1 MLNNLTLTNFR
12 KHQNLSVDFT
22 PGMNVIRAANEIGKS
37 SLIESVAYVLF
48 GSRSLRTPIEQTV
61 TWGEPVNTLKV
72 ELAITVGDKVYN
84 FKRSKSGAEVTVN
97 GTVFCTGQNEVSA
110 LAASLL
116 GADATTASKLLLA
129 SQNGIRGALEE
140 GPKALSLLIEDLA
153 DMAVFDTILEAAQ
166 TKLALGSP
174 LLLEERLKGAESTL
188 EAATQSLPAKPN
200 EDEFRGN
207 VAALNLHITTVE
219 RTIADLSERVFRTN
233 KAWQDNS
240 ALYLKKTELSAAVDR
255 ALVTLK
261 EAEKLAEEL
270 SMKAA
275 RFVEPDVVM
284 DTLKQQLSEAQNH
297 ASRMEAYNVFKS
309 LPEVPRYW
317 NGSAENFI
325 AAANS
330 FADTEKSIRRD
341 IAAIESAI
349 RELNRQR
356 LDGGPCSKC
365 GQPTAHLTHI
375 TETNAQI
382 DANLAE
388 IEPALQPLKDNLELA
403 EARAAYIAPIPS
415 VAARMQPLLNKLNG
429 YVELDED
436 FYPPKVSWIGSVPT
450 GEYALD
456 VVGLRKRIAAIE
468 ADRKAKEADEARAK
482 LAQEQWGKALR
493 VYEKVAE
500 ERDVFMA
507 PDADM
512 IIALTEAKDQATLN
526 LNAATGEI
534 ELARKEIVEITKAH
548 EQAKQMWAICQ
559 SRVDDAQ
566 RVIAEC
572 KADLDSL
579 SFNNGLV
586 KKLRAI
592 RPVIANKLWNTVLA
606 SVSVMFSQMRKE
618 ESWVT
623 KEKDGF
629 KVNGQSVESLSGS
642 TLDLLGMSLRCALLR
657 TFLPQCGLLVLDEPM
672 HGCDEERS
680 ESMLGFLKSVDFRQT
695 LLVSHEEISTSV
707 ADNLIVL

>member
-1 MLNNLTLTNFR
+1 MLNSLKLTNFR
-12 KHQNLSVDFT
+12 KVTSDEMIFT
-22 PGMNVIRAANEIGKS
+22 PGINVIRGLNESSKS
-37 SLIESVAYVLF
+37 TRLESIAYALF

-140 GPKALSLLIEDLA
+140 GPKALSMLIEDLA

-200 EDEFRGN
+200 EDECRGH
-207 VAALNLHITTVE
+207 VAALNLHISTVE
-219 RTIADLSERVFRTN
+219 RTIADLSERVFRAN

-240 ALYLKKTELSAAVDR
+240 AIYLKKTELNAAVDR
-255 ALVTLK
+255 ALATLK
-261 EAEKLAEEL
+261 ESEKLAEEL

-317 NGSAENFI
+317 NGYAESFVSASK
-325 AAANS
+325 S
-330 FADTEKSIRRD
+330 FDDTEKSIRRD

-375 TETNAQI
+375 AETNAQI
-382 DANLAE
+382 DAKLAE
-388 IEPALQPLKDNLELA
+388 IEPALQPLKDALEVA

-415 VAARMQPLLNKLNG
+415 VAARMQPMLNKLNG
-429 YVELDED
+429 YVELDEN

-450 GEYALD
+450 DEAVD
-456 VVGLRKRIAAIE
+456 VAGLRKRIAAID
-468 ADRKAKEADEARAK
+468 ADWKAKEADEARAK
-482 LAQEQWGKALR
+482 LAKEQWEKALR

-507 PDADM
+507 PDADQ
-512 IIALTEAKDQATLN
+512 IIALTEAKDQAILN

-548 EQAKQMWAICQ
+548 EQAKQMWAVCQ

-606 SVSVMFSQMRKE
+606 SVSVMFSQMRRE

-642 TLDLLGMSLRCALLR
+642 TLDLLGLAIRTSLLR

-672 HGCDEERS
+672 HGCDADRS

-695 LLVSHEEISTSV
+695 LLVSHEEVSESV

>member
-1 MLNNLTLTNFR
+1 MLNSLKLTNFR
-12 KHQNLSVDFT
+12 KVTSDEMIFT
-22 PGMNVIRAANEIGKS
+22 PGINVIRGLNESSKS
-37 SLIESVAYVLF
+37 TRLESIAYALF

-140 GPKALSLLIEDLA
+140 GPKALSMLIEDLA

-200 EDEFRGN
+200 EDEFRGH
-207 VAALNLHITTVE
+207 VAALNLHISTVE

-240 ALYLKKTELSAAVDR
+240 AIYLKKTELNAAVDR
-255 ALVTLK
+255 ALATLK
-261 EAEKLAEEL
+261 ESEKLAEEL

-317 NGSAENFI
+317 NGYAESFVSASK
-325 AAANS
+325 S
-330 FADTEKSIRRD
+330 FDDTEKSIRRD

-375 TETNAQI
+375 AETNAQI
-382 DANLAE
+382 DAKLAE
-388 IEPALQPLKDNLELA
+388 IEPALQPLKDALEVA

-415 VAARMQPLLNKLNG
+415 VAARMQPMLNKLNG
-429 YVELDED
+429 YVELDEN

-450 GEYALD
+450 DEAVD
-456 VVGLRKRIAAIE
+456 VAGLRKRIAAID
-468 ADRKAKEADEARAK
+468 ADWKAKEADEARAK
-482 LAQEQWGKALR
+482 LAKEQWEKALR

-507 PDADM
+507 PDADQ
-512 IIALTEAKDQATLN
+512 IIALTEAKDQAILN

-548 EQAKQMWAICQ
+548 EQAKQMWAVCQ

-586 KKLRAI
+586 KKLRTI

-642 TLDLLGMSLRCALLR
+642 TLDLLGMSLRCSLLR

-695 LLVSHEEISTSV
+695 LLVSHESVSESV

>member
-1 MLNNLTLTNFR
+1 VLNNLKLTNFR
-12 KHQNLSVDFT
+12 KVTSDEMIFT
-22 PGMNVIRAANEIGKS
+22 PGINVIRGLNESSKS
-37 SLIESVAYVLF
+37 TRLESIAYALF

-140 GPKALSLLIEDLA
+140 GPKALSMLIEDLA

-200 EDEFRGN
+200 EDEFRGH
-207 VAALNLHITTVE
+207 VAALNLHISTVE

-240 ALYLKKTELSAAVDR
+240 AIYLKKTELSAAVDR
-255 ALVTLK
+255 ALATLK
-261 EAEKLAEEL
+261 ESEKLAEEL

-317 NGSAENFI
+317 NGYAESFVSASK
-325 AAANS
+325 S
-330 FADTEKSIRRD
+330 FDDTEKSIRRD

-375 TETNAQI
+375 AETNAQI
-382 DANLAE
+382 DAKLAE
-388 IEPALQPLKDNLELA
+388 IEPALQPLKDALEVA

-415 VAARMQPLLNKLNG
+415 VAARMQPLHNKLNG
-429 YVELDED
+429 YVELDEN

-450 GEYALD
+450 DEAVD
-456 VVGLRKRIAAIE
+456 VAGLRKRIAAID
-468 ADRKAKEADEARAK
+468 ADWKAKEADEARAK
-482 LAQEQWGKALR
+482 LAKEQWEKALR

-507 PDADM
+507 PDADQ
-512 IIALTEAKDQATLN
+512 IIALTEAKDQAILN

-548 EQAKQMWAICQ
+548 EQAKQMWAVCQ
-559 SRVDDAQ
+559 SRVNDAQ

-642 TLDLLGMSLRCALLR
+642 TLDLLGLALRASCLR

>member
-37 SLIESVAYVLF
+37 SLIESVAYALF

-61 TWGEPVNTLKV
+61 TWGEPVNTMKV
-72 ELAITVGDKVYN
+72 ELALTVDGKVYN

-166 TKLALGSP
+166 TKLVLGSP

-188 EAATQSLPAKPN
+188 EAATQSLPTKPN

-255 ALVTLK
+255 AVTTLK
-261 EAEKLAEEL
+261 EAEKQAQEL

-284 DTLKQQLSEAQNH
+284 DTLKQQLSDAQNH
-297 ASRMEAYNVFKS
+297 AKRSEAYKVFKS
-309 LPEVPRYW
+309 LPEVPRHW
-317 NGSAENFI
+317 NGSAENFV
-325 AAANS
+325 AASKS
-330 FADTEKSIRRD
+330 FDDTEKSIRRD
-341 IAAIESAI
+341 IASIESAI

-382 DANLAE
+382 DAKLAE
-388 IEPALQPLKDNLELA
+388 IEPALQPLKDNLEVA
-403 EARAAYIAPIPS
+403 EARREYIAPIPKS
-415 VAARMQPLLNKLNG
+415 SAQVQPLLHKLAG
-429 YVELDED
+429 YVELNEE
-436 FYPPKVSWIGSVPT
+436 FYPPKVSWIGSVPA
-450 GEYALD
+450 EEAVD
-456 VVGLRKRIAAIE
+456 VADLRKRIAVIE

-482 LAQEQWGKALR
+482 LAQEQWEKALR
-493 VYEKVAE
+493 AYEKVAE
-500 ERDVFMA
+500 ERDALMA

-512 IIALTEAKDQATLN
+512 IIALTEVKDQAVVN
-526 LNAATGEI
+526 LNVATGEI
-534 ELARKEIVEITKAH
+534 ELARKEIAEITKAH
-548 EQAKQMWAICQ
+548 EQAKQMWAVCQ
-559 SRVDDAQ
+559 SRVEDAQ

-606 SVSVMFSQMRKE
+606 SVSVMFSQMRRE

-642 TLDLLGMSLRCALLR
+642 TLDLLGLSIRTSLLR

-672 HGCDEERS
+672 HGCDADRS
-680 ESMLGFLKSVDFRQT
+680 ESMLGFLKSVDFLQT
-695 LLVSHEEISTSV
+695 LLVSHESVSESV

>member
-382 DANLAE
+382 DAKLAE
-388 IEPALQPLKDNLELA
+388 IEPALQPLKDNLEVA
-403 EARAAYIAPIPS
+403 EARREYIAPIPKS
-415 VAARMQPLLNKLNG
+415 SAQVQPLLHKLAG
-429 YVELDED
+429 YVELDEE
-436 FYPPKVSWIGSVPT
+436 FYPPKASWIGSVPA
-450 GEYALD
+450 EEAVD
-456 VVGLRKRIAAIE
+456 VADLRKRIAVIE
-468 ADRKAKEADEARAK
+468 ADRKAKDADEARAK
-482 LAQEQWGKALR
+482 LAQEQWEKALR
-493 VYEKVAE
+493 AYEKVAE
-500 ERDVFMA
+500 ERDVLMA

-512 IIALTEAKDQATLN
+512 IIALTEAKDQAIVN
-526 LNAATGEI
+526 LNVATGEI
-534 ELARKEIVEITKAH
+534 ELARKEITEITKAH
-548 EQAKQMWAICQ
+548 EQAKQMWAVCQ

-586 KKLRAI
+586 KKLRTI

-642 TLDLLGMSLRCALLR
+642 TLDLLGLSIRTSLLR

-672 HGCDEERS
+672 HGCDADRS

-695 LLVSHEEISTSV
+695 LLVSHESVSESV

>member
-1 MLNNLTLTNFR
+1 MLNSLKLTNFR
-12 KHQNLSVDFT
+12 KVTSDEMIFT
-22 PGMNVIRAANEIGKS
+22 PGINVIRGLNESSKS
-37 SLIESVAYVLF
+37 TRLESIAYALF

-140 GPKALSLLIEDLA
+140 GPKALSMLIEDLA

-200 EDEFRGN
+200 EDEFRGH
-207 VAALNLHITTVE
+207 VAALNLHISTVE
-219 RTIADLSERVFRTN
+219 RTIADLSERVFRAN

-240 ALYLKKTELSAAVDR
+240 AIYLKKTELNAAVDR
-255 ALVTLK
+255 ALATLK
-261 EAEKLAEEL
+261 ESEKLAEEL

-317 NGSAENFI
+317 NGYAESFVSASK
-325 AAANS
+325 S
-330 FADTEKSIRRD
+330 FDDTEKSIRRD

-375 TETNAQI
+375 AETNAQI
-382 DANLAE
+382 DAKLAE
-388 IEPALQPLKDNLELA
+388 IEPALQPLKDALEVA

-415 VAARMQPLLNKLNG
+415 VAARMQPMLNKLNG
-429 YVELDED
+429 YVELDEN

-450 GEYALD
+450 DEAVD
-456 VVGLRKRIAAIE
+456 VAGLRKRIAAID
-468 ADRKAKEADEARAK
+468 ADWKAKEADEARAK
-482 LAQEQWGKALR
+482 LAKEQWEKALR

-507 PDADM
+507 PDADQ
-512 IIALTEAKDQATLN
+512 IIALTEAKDQAVVNLN
-526 LNAATGEI
+526 LATGEI

-548 EQAKQMWAICQ
+548 EQAKQMWAVCQ

-606 SVSVMFSQMRKE
+606 SVSVMFSQMRRE

-642 TLDLLGMSLRCALLR
+642 TLDLLGLSIRTSLLR

-672 HGCDEERS
+672 HGCDADRS

-695 LLVSHEEISTSV
+695 LLVSHEEVSESV

>member
-1 MLNNLTLTNFR
+1 MLNSLKLTNFR
-12 KHQNLSVDFT
+12 KVTSDEMIFT
-22 PGMNVIRAANEIGKS
+22 PGINVIRGLNESSKS
-37 SLIESVAYVLF
+37 TRLESIAYALF

-72 ELAITVGDKVYN
+72 ELALTVGDKVYN

-140 GPKALSLLIEDLA
+140 GPKALSMLIEDLA

-200 EDEFRGN
+200 EDEFRGH
-207 VAALNLHITTVE
+207 VAALNLHISTVE
-219 RTIADLSERVFRTN
+219 RTIADLSERVFRAN

-240 ALYLKKTELSAAVDR
+240 AIYLKKTELNAAVDR
-255 ALVTLK
+255 ALATLK
-261 EAEKLAEEL
+261 ESEKLAEEL

-317 NGSAENFI
+317 NGYAESFVSASK
-325 AAANS
+325 S
-330 FADTEKSIRRD
+330 FDDTEKSIRRD

-375 TETNAQI
+375 AETNAQI
-382 DANLAE
+382 DAKLAE
-388 IEPALQPLKDNLELA
+388 IEPALQPLKDALEVA

-415 VAARMQPLLNKLNG
+415 VAARMQPMLNKLNG
-429 YVELDED
+429 YVELDEN

-450 GEYALD
+450 DEAVD
-456 VVGLRKRIAAIE
+456 VAGLRKRIAAID
-468 ADRKAKEADEARAK
+468 ADWKAKEADEARAK
-482 LAQEQWGKALR
+482 LAKEQWEKALR

-507 PDADM
+507 PDADQ
-512 IIALTEAKDQATLN
+512 IIALTEAKDQAVVNLN
-526 LNAATGEI
+526 LATGEI
-534 ELARKEIVEITKAH
+534 ELARKEIAEITKAH
-548 EQAKQMWAICQ
+548 EQAKQMWAVCQ
-559 SRVDDAQ
+559 SRVEDAQ

-606 SVSVMFSQMRKE
+606 SVSVMFSQMRRE

-642 TLDLLGMSLRCALLR
+642 TLDLLGLAIRTSLLR

-672 HGCDEERS
+672 HGCDADRS

-695 LLVSHEEISTSV
+695 LLVSHEEVSESV

>member
-1 MLNNLTLTNFR
+1 MLNSLKLTNFR
-12 KHQNLSVDFT
+12 KVTSDEMIFT
-22 PGMNVIRAANEIGKS
+22 PGINVIRGLNESSKS
-37 SLIESVAYVLF
+37 TRLESIAYALF

-140 GPKALSLLIEDLA
+140 GPKALSMLIEDLA

-200 EDEFRGN
+200 EDEFRGH

-219 RTIADLSERVFRTN
+219 RTIADLSERVFRAN

-240 ALYLKKTELSAAVDR
+240 AIYLKKTELNAAVDR
-255 ALVTLK
+255 ALATLK
-261 EAEKLAEEL
+261 ESEKLAEEL

-317 NGSAENFI
+317 NGYAESFVSASK
-325 AAANS
+325 S
-330 FADTEKSIRRD
+330 FDDTEKSIRRD

-375 TETNAQI
+375 AETNAQI
-382 DANLAE
+382 DAKLAE
-388 IEPALQPLKDNLELA
+388 IEPALQPLKDALEVA

-415 VAARMQPLLNKLNG
+415 VAARMQPMLNKLNG
-429 YVELDED
+429 YVELDEN

-450 GEYALD
+450 DEAVD
-456 VVGLRKRIAAIE
+456 VAGLRKRIAAID
-468 ADRKAKEADEARAK
+468 ADWKAKEADEARAK
-482 LAQEQWGKALR
+482 LAKEQWEKALR

-507 PDADM
+507 PDADQ
-512 IIALTEAKDQATLN
+512 IIALTEAKDQAVVNLN
-526 LNAATGEI
+526 LATGEI
-534 ELARKEIVEITKAH
+534 ELARKEIAEITKAH
-548 EQAKQMWAICQ
+548 EQAKQMWAVCQ
-559 SRVDDAQ
+559 SRVEDAQ

-606 SVSVMFSQMRKE
+606 SVSVMFSQMRRE

-642 TLDLLGMSLRCALLR
+642 TLDLLGLAIRTSLLR

-672 HGCDEERS
+672 HGCDADRS

-695 LLVSHEEISTSV
+695 LLVSHESVSESV

>member
-1 MLNNLTLTNFR
+1 MLNSLKLTNFR
-12 KHQNLSVDFT
+12 KVTSDEMIFT
-22 PGMNVIRAANEIGKS
+22 PGINVIRGLNESSKS
-37 SLIESVAYVLF
+37 TRLESIAYALF

-72 ELAITVGDKVYN
+72 ELALTVGDKVYN

-140 GPKALSLLIEDLA
+140 GPKALSMLIEDLA

-188 EAATQSLPAKPN
+188 EAATQSLPTKPN
-200 EDEFRGN
+200 EDEFRGH

-255 ALVTLK
+255 AVTTLK
-261 EAEKLAEEL
+261 EAEKQAQEL

-284 DTLKQQLSEAQNH
+284 DTLKQQLSDAQNH
-297 ASRMEAYNVFKS
+297 AKRSEAYKVFKS

-317 NGSAENFI
+317 NGSAENFV
-325 AAANS
+325 AASKS
-330 FADTEKSIRRD
+330 FDDTEKSIRRD
-341 IAAIESAI
+341 IASIESAI

-375 TETNAQI
+375 PETNAQI
-382 DANLAE
+382 DAKLAE
-388 IEPALQPLKDNLELA
+388 IEPALQPLKDNLEVA
-403 EARAAYIAPIPS
+403 EARREYIAPIPKS
-415 VAARMQPLLNKLNG
+415 SAQVQPLLHKLAG
-429 YVELDED
+429 YVDLDEE
-436 FYPPKVSWIGSVPT
+436 FYPPKVSWMGSVPA
-450 GEYALD
+450 EEAVD

-468 ADRKAKEADEARAK
+468 ADWKAKEADEARAQLAKEQYHK
-482 LAQEQWGKALR
+482 LAD
-493 VYEKVAE
+493 VYAKVVAE
-500 ERDVFMA
+500 RDEFKA

-512 IIALTEAKDQATLN
+512 IIALTEAKDQAIVN
-526 LNAATGEI
+526 LNVATGEI
-534 ELARKEIVEITKAH
+534 ELARKEIAEITKAN
-548 EQAKQMWAICQ
+548 EQAKQMWAVCQ
-559 SRVDDAQ
+559 SRVEDAQ

-606 SVSVMFSQMRKE
+606 SVSVMFSQMRRE

-642 TLDLLGMSLRCALLR
+642 TLDLLGLALRTSMLH

-672 HGCDEERS
+672 HGCDADRS

-695 LLVSHEEISTSV
+695 LLVSHEEVSESV

>member
-1 MLNNLTLTNFR
+1 MLNSLKLTNFR
-12 KHQNLSVDFT
+12 KVTSDEMIFT
-22 PGMNVIRAANEIGKS
+22 PGINVIRGLNESSKS
-37 SLIESVAYVLF
+37 TRLESIAYALF

-72 ELAITVGDKVYN
+72 ELALTVGDKVYN

-200 EDEFRGN
+200 EDEFRGH
-207 VAALNLHITTVE
+207 VAALNLHISTVE
-219 RTIADLSERVFRTN
+219 RTIADLSERVFRAN

-240 ALYLKKTELSAAVDR
+240 AIYLKKTELNAAVDR
-255 ALVTLK
+255 ALATLK
-261 EAEKLAEEL
+261 ESEKLAEEL

-317 NGSAENFI
+317 NGYAESFVSASK
-325 AAANS
+325 S
-330 FADTEKSIRRD
+330 FDDTEKSIRRD

-375 TETNAQI
+375 AETNAQI
-382 DANLAE
+382 DAKLAE
-388 IEPALQPLKDNLELA
+388 IEPALQPLKDALEVA

-415 VAARMQPLLNKLNG
+415 VAARMQPMLNKLNG
-429 YVELDED
+429 YVELDEN

-450 GEYALD
+450 DEAVD
-456 VVGLRKRIAAIE
+456 VAGLRKRIAAID
-468 ADRKAKEADEARAK
+468 ADWKAKEADEARAK
-482 LAQEQWGKALR
+482 LAKEQWEKALR

-507 PDADM
+507 PDADQ
-512 IIALTEAKDQATLN
+512 IIALTEAKDQAILN

-548 EQAKQMWAICQ
+548 EQAKQMWAVCQ

-586 KKLRAI
+586 KKLRTI

-642 TLDLLGMSLRCALLR
+642 TLDLLGMSLRCSLLR

-672 HGCDEERS
+672 HGCDEDRS

-695 LLVSHEEISTSV
+695 LLVSHESVSESV

>member
-1 MLNNLTLTNFR
+1 MLNSLKLTNFR
-12 KHQNLSVDFT
+12 KVTSDEMIFT
-22 PGMNVIRAANEIGKS
+22 PGINVIRGLNESSKS
-37 SLIESVAYVLF
+37 TRLEGVAYALF

-72 ELAITVGDKVYN
+72 ELSVTVGDKVYN

-97 GTVFCTGQNEVSA
+97 GAVFCTGQNEVSA

-166 TKLALGSP
+166 TKLVLGSP

-188 EAATQSLPAKPN
+188 EAATQSLPTKPN
-200 EDEFRGN
+200 EDEFRGH

-255 ALVTLK
+255 AVTTLK
-261 EAEKLAEEL
+261 EAEKQAQEL

-275 RFVEPDVVM
+275 RFVEPDVVL
-284 DTLKQQLSEAQNH
+284 DTLKQQLSDAQNH
-297 ASRMEAYNVFKS
+297 AKRSEAYKVFKS

-317 NGSAENFI
+317 NGSAENFV
-325 AAANS
+325 AASKS
-330 FADTEKSIRRD
+330 FDDTEKSIRRD
-341 IAAIESAI
+341 IASIESAI

-365 GQPTAHLTHI
+365 GQPTSHLSHI

-382 DANLAE
+382 DAKLAE
-388 IEPALQPLKDNLELA
+388 IEPALQPLKDNLEVA
-403 EARAAYIAPIPS
+403 EARREYIAPIPKS
-415 VAARMQPLLNKLNG
+415 SAQIQPLLHKLAG
-429 YVELDED
+429 YVELDEE
-436 FYPPKVSWIGSVPT
+436 FYPPKVSWIGSVPA
-450 GEYALD
+450 EEAVD
-456 VVGLRKRIAAIE
+456 VADLRKRIAVIE

-482 LAQEQWGKALR
+482 LAQEQWEKA
-493 VYEKVAE
+493 EKLYLATE
-500 ERDVFMA
+500 AAWQDFEA
-507 PDADM
+507 PDADT
-512 IIALTEAKDQATLN
+512 IIALTEAKDQAIVN
-526 LNAATGEI
+526 LNVATGEI
-534 ELARKEIVEITKAH
+534 ELARKEIAEITKAN
-548 EQAKQMWAICQ
+548 EQAKQMWAVCQ
-559 SRVDDAQ
+559 SRVEDAQ

-606 SVSVMFSQMRKE
+606 SVSVMFSQMRRE

-642 TLDLLGMSLRCALLR
+642 TLDLLGLALRASCLR

-672 HGCDEERS
+672 HGCDADRS

-695 LLVSHEEISTSV
+695 LLVSHESVSESV

>member
-1 MLNNLTLTNFR
+1 MLNSLKLTNFR
-12 KHQNLSVDFT
+12 KVTSDEMIFT
-22 PGMNVIRAANEIGKS
+22 PGINVIRGLNESSKS
-37 SLIESVAYVLF
+37 TRLESIAYALF

-61 TWGEPVNTLKV
+61 TWGEPVNTMKV

-140 GPKALSLLIEDLA
+140 GPKALSMLIEDLA

-200 EDEFRGN
+200 EDEFRGH

-219 RTIADLSERVFRTN
+219 RTIADLSERVFRAN

-240 ALYLKKTELSAAVDR
+240 AIYLKKTELNAAVDR
-255 ALVTLK
+255 ALATLK
-261 EAEKLAEEL
+261 ESEKLAEEL

-317 NGSAENFI
+317 NGYAESFVSASK
-325 AAANS
+325 S
-330 FADTEKSIRRD
+330 FDDTEKSIRRD

-375 TETNAQI
+375 AETNAQI
-382 DANLAE
+382 DAKLAE
-388 IEPALQPLKDNLELA
+388 IEPALQPLKDALEVA

-415 VAARMQPLLNKLNG
+415 VAARMQPMLNKLNG
-429 YVELDED
+429 YVELDEN

-450 GEYALD
+450 DEAVD
-456 VVGLRKRIAAIE
+456 VAGLRKRIAAID
-468 ADRKAKEADEARAK
+468 ADWKAKEADEARAK
-482 LAQEQWGKALR
+482 LAKEQWEKALR

-507 PDADM
+507 PDADQ
-512 IIALTEAKDQATLN
+512 IIALTEAKDQAVVNLN
-526 LNAATGEI
+526 LATGEI
-534 ELARKEIVEITKAH
+534 ELARKEIAEITKAH
-548 EQAKQMWAICQ
+548 EQAKQMWAVCQ
-559 SRVDDAQ
+559 SRVEDAQ

-606 SVSVMFSQMRKE
+606 SVSVMFSQMRRE

-642 TLDLLGMSLRCALLR
+642 TLDLLGLALRASCLR

-672 HGCDEERS
+672 HGCDADRS

-695 LLVSHEEISTSV
+695 LLVSHEEVSESV

>member
-1 MLNNLTLTNFR
+1 MLNSLKLTNFR
-12 KHQNLSVDFT
+12 KVTSDEMIFT
-22 PGMNVIRAANEIGKS
+22 PGINVIRGLNESSKS
-37 SLIESVAYVLF
+37 TRLESIAYALF

-140 GPKALSLLIEDLA
+140 GPKALSMLIEDLA

-200 EDEFRGN
+200 EDEFRGH
-207 VAALNLHITTVE
+207 VAALNLHISTVE

-240 ALYLKKTELSAAVDR
+240 AIYLKKTELNAAVDR
-255 ALVTLK
+255 ALATLK
-261 EAEKLAEEL
+261 ESEKLAEEL

-317 NGSAENFI
+317 NGYAESFVSASK
-325 AAANS
+325 S
-330 FADTEKSIRRD
+330 FDDTEKSIRRD

-375 TETNAQI
+375 AETNAQI
-382 DANLAE
+382 DAKLAE
-388 IEPALQPLKDNLELA
+388 IEPALQPLKDALEVA

-415 VAARMQPLLNKLNG
+415 VAARMQPMLNKLNG
-429 YVELDED
+429 YVELDEN

-450 GEYALD
+450 DEAVD
-456 VVGLRKRIAAIE
+456 VAGLRKRIAAID
-468 ADRKAKEADEARAK
+468 ADWKAKEADEARAK
-482 LAQEQWGKALR
+482 LAKEQWEKALR

-507 PDADM
+507 PDADQ
-512 IIALTEAKDQATLN
+512 IIALTEAKDQAILN

-534 ELARKEIVEITKAH
+534 ELARKEIVGITKAH
-548 EQAKQMWAICQ
+548 EQAKQMWAVCQ

-642 TLDLLGMSLRCALLR
+642 TLDLLGMSLRCSLLR

-695 LLVSHEEISTSV
+695 LLVSHESVSESV

>member
-1 MLNNLTLTNFR
+1 MLNNLTLHNF
-12 KHQNLSVDFT
+12 KQHKDLSVEFAQ
-22 PGMNVIRAANEIGKS
+22 GINVLRGKNEIGKS
-37 SLIESVAYVLF
+37 GILHAIAYALF
-48 GSRSLRTPIEQTV
+48 GIKAVPYSLEDAV
-61 TWGEPVNTLKV
+61 TWGEPVNSLKV
-72 ELAITVGDKVYN
+72 ELSITVDGKVYHY
-84 FKRSKSGAEVTVN
+84 KRSKSGAEVVLN
-97 GTVFCTGQNEVSA
+97 GQVFCTGQNEVTGLSA
-110 LAASLL
+110 TLL
-116 GADATTASKLLLA
+116 GADAATASKLLLA

-140 GPKALSLLIEDLA
+140 GPKALSLLIEELS
-153 DMAVFDTILEAAQ
+153 DMAIFDSILEAAQ
-166 TKLALGSP
+166 AKLALGSP

-188 EAATQSLPAKPN
+188 EAATQSLPEKPN

-240 ALYLKKTELSAAVDR
+240 AIYLKKTELNAAVDR
-255 ALVTLK
+255 ALATLK
-261 EAEKLAEEL
+261 ESEKLAEEL

-317 NGSAENFI
+317 NGYAESFVSASK
-325 AAANS
+325 S
-330 FADTEKSIRRD
+330 FDDTEKSIRRD

-375 TETNAQI
+375 AETNAQI
-382 DANLAE
+382 DAKLAE
-388 IEPALQPLKDNLELA
+388 IEPALQPLKDALEVA

-415 VAARMQPLLNKLNG
+415 VAARMQPMLNKLNG
-429 YVELDED
+429 YVELDEN

-450 GEYALD
+450 DEAVD
-456 VVGLRKRIAAIE
+456 VAGLRKRIAAID
-468 ADRKAKEADEARAK
+468 ADWKAKEADEARAK
-482 LAQEQWGKALR
+482 LAKEQWEKALR

-507 PDADM
+507 PDADQ
-512 IIALTEAKDQATLN
+512 IIALTEAKDQAILN

-534 ELARKEIVEITKAH
+534 ELARKEIVGITKAH
-548 EQAKQMWAICQ
+548 EQAKQMWAVCQ

-642 TLDLLGMSLRCALLR
+642 TLDLLGLALRASCLR

-695 LLVSHEEISTSV
+695 LLVSHESVSESV

>member
-1 MLNNLTLTNFR
+1 MLNSLKLTNFR
-12 KHQNLSVDFT
+12 KVTSDEMIFT
-22 PGMNVIRAANEIGKS
+22 PGINVIRGLNESSKS
-37 SLIESVAYVLF
+37 TRLESIAYALF

-72 ELAITVGDKVYN
+72 ELAVTVGDKVYN

-166 TKLALGSP
+166 TKLVLGSP

-188 EAATQSLPAKPN
+188 EAATQSLPTKPN

-255 ALVTLK
+255 AVTTLK
-261 EAEKLAEEL
+261 EAEKQAQEL

-284 DTLKQQLSEAQNH
+284 DTLKQQLSDAQNH
-297 ASRMEAYNVFKS
+297 AKRSEAYKVFKS

-317 NGSAENFI
+317 NGYAENFV
-325 AAANS
+325 AASKS
-330 FADTEKSIRRD
+330 FDDTEKSIRRD
-341 IAAIESAI
+341 IASIEGAI

-365 GQPTAHLTHI
+365 GQPTAHLSHI

-382 DANLAE
+382 DAKLAE
-388 IEPALQPLKDNLELA
+388 IEPALQPLKDNLEVA
-403 EARAAYIAPIPS
+403 EARREYIAPIPT

-429 YVELDED
+429 YVELDEE
-436 FYPPKVSWIGSVPT
+436 FYPPKVSWIGSVPD
-450 GEYALD
+450 EEAVD
-456 VVGLRKRIAAIE
+456 VADLRKRIAVIE
-468 ADRKAKEADEARAK
+468 ANRKAKEADEARAK
-482 LAQEQWGKALR
+482 LAQEQWEKA
-493 VYEKVAE
+493 EKLYLTTEAAWQ
-500 ERDVFMA
+500 DFMA

-512 IIALTEAKDQATLN
+512 IIALTEAKDQAIVN
-526 LNAATGEI
+526 LNVATGEI
-534 ELARKEIVEITKAH
+534 ELARKEIAEITKAH
-548 EQAKQMWAICQ
+548 EQAKQMWAVCQ
-559 SRVDDAQ
+559 SRVEDAQ

-606 SVSVMFSQMRKE
+606 SVSVMFSQMRRE

-642 TLDLLGMSLRCALLR
+642 TLDLLGLSIRTSLLR

-672 HGCDEERS
+672 HGCDADRS

-695 LLVSHEEISTSV
+695 LLVSHESVSESV

>member
-1 MLNNLTLTNFR
+1 MLNNLKLTNFR
-12 KHQNLSVDFT
+12 KVTSDEMIFT
-22 PGMNVIRAANEIGKS
+22 PGINVIRGLNESSKS
-37 SLIESVAYVLF
+37 TRLESIAYALF

-72 ELAITVGDKVYN
+72 ELAITVGGKVYN

-97 GTVFCTGQNEVSA
+97 GTVYCTGQNEVSA

-200 EDEFRGN
+200 EDEFRGH

-240 ALYLKKTELSAAVDR
+240 ALYLKKTELGAAVDR

-261 EAEKLAEEL
+261 EAEKLSDEL
-270 SMKAA
+270 QHK
-275 RFVEPDVVM
+275 
-284 DTLKQQLSEAQNH
+284 
-297 ASRMEAYNVFKS
+297 ASREVECEEFVASLKRSLAEAENQKEREKAYNVFKS

-382 DANLAE
+382 DAKLAE

-429 YVELDED
+429 YVELDEE
-436 FYPPKVSWIGSVPT
+436 FYPPKVSWIGGAPLENTV
-450 GEYALD
+450 D
-456 VVGLRKRIAAIE
+456 VVGLRKKIAAIE
-468 ADRKAKEADEARAK
+468 ADWKAKEADEARAK
-482 LAQEQWGKALR
+482 LAWEQREKAWKEYSR
-493 VYEKVAE
+493 CVTEVTE
-500 ERDVFMA
+500 FEA

-512 IIALTEAKDQATLN
+512 IIALTEAKDQAILN

-579 SFNNGLV
+579 SFNNKLV

-642 TLDLLGMSLRCALLR
+642 TLDLLGMSLRCSLLR

-695 LLVSHEEISTSV
+695 LLVSHESVSESV

>member
-1 MLNNLTLTNFR
+1 MLRSLKLTNFKQHR
-12 KHQNLSVDFT
+12 DLSVEFT
-22 PGMNVIRAANEIGKS
+22 QGINVLRGKNEIGKS
-37 SLIESVAYVLF
+37 GILHAIAYALF
-48 GSRSLRTPIEQTV
+48 GIKAVPYSLEDAV
-61 TWGEPVNTLKV
+61 TWGEPVNSLKV
-72 ELAITVGDKVYN
+72 ELSITVDGKVYN

-166 TKLALGSP
+166 TKLVLGSP

-200 EDEFRGN
+200 EDEFRGH

-219 RTIADLSERVFRTN
+219 RTIADLSERAFRTN

-255 ALVTLK
+255 AVTTLK
-261 EAEKLAEEL
+261 EAEKQAQEL

-284 DTLKQQLSEAQNH
+284 DTLKQQLSDAQNH
-297 ASRMEAYNVFKS
+297 AKRSEAYKVFKS

-317 NGSAENFI
+317 NGSAENFV
-325 AAANS
+325 AASKS
-330 FADTEKSIRRD
+330 FDDTEKSIRRD
-341 IAAIESAI
+341 IASIESAI

-382 DANLAE
+382 DAKLAE
-388 IEPALQPLKDNLELA
+388 IEPALQPLKDNLEVA
-403 EARAAYIAPIPS
+403 EARREYIAPIPKS
-415 VAARMQPLLNKLNG
+415 SAQVQPLLHKLAG
-429 YVELDED
+429 YVELDEE
-436 FYPPKVSWIGSVPT
+436 FYPPKASWMGSVPA
-450 GEYALD
+450 EEAVD
-456 VVGLRKRIAAIE
+456 VVDLRKRIAVIE
-468 ADRKAKEADEARAK
+468 ADRKAKEADEARAQLAKEQYHK
-482 LAQEQWGKALR
+482 LAD
-493 VYEKVAE
+493 VYAKVVAE
-500 ERDVFMA
+500 RDEFKA

-512 IIALTEAKDQATLN
+512 IIALTEAKDQAVVN
-526 LNAATGEI
+526 LNVATGEI
-534 ELARKEIVEITKAH
+534 ELARKEIAEITKAH
-548 EQAKQMWAICQ
+548 EQAKQMWAVCQ
-559 SRVDDAQ
+559 SRVEDAQ

-606 SVSVMFSQMRKE
+606 SVSVMFSQMRRE

-642 TLDLLGMSLRCALLR
+642 TLDLLGLSIRTSLLR

-672 HGCDEERS
+672 HGCDADRS

-695 LLVSHEEISTSV
+695 LLVSHESVSESV

>member
-1 MLNNLTLTNFR
+1 MLNSLKLTNFR
-12 KHQNLSVDFT
+12 KVTSDEMIFT
-22 PGMNVIRAANEIGKS
+22 PGINVIRGLNESSKS
-37 SLIESVAYVLF
+37 TRLESIAYALF

-140 GPKALSLLIEDLA
+140 GPKALSMLIEDLA

-200 EDEFRGN
+200 EDEFRGH
-207 VAALNLHITTVE
+207 VAALNLHISTVE
-219 RTIADLSERVFRTN
+219 RTIADLSERVFRAN

-240 ALYLKKTELSAAVDR
+240 AIYLKKTELNAAVDR
-255 ALVTLK
+255 ALATLK
-261 EAEKLAEEL
+261 ESEKLAEEL

-317 NGSAENFI
+317 NGYAESFVSASK
-325 AAANS
+325 S
-330 FADTEKSIRRD
+330 FDDTEKSIRRD

-375 TETNAQI
+375 AETNAQI
-382 DANLAE
+382 DAKLAE
-388 IEPALQPLKDNLELA
+388 IEPALQPLKDALEVA

-415 VAARMQPLLNKLNG
+415 VAARMQPMLNKLNG
-429 YVELDED
+429 YVELDEN

-450 GEYALD
+450 DEAVD
-456 VVGLRKRIAAIE
+456 VAGLRKRIAAID
-468 ADRKAKEADEARAK
+468 ADWKAKEADEARAK
-482 LAQEQWGKALR
+482 LAKEQWEKALR

-507 PDADM
+507 PDADQ
-512 IIALTEAKDQATLN
+512 IIALTEAKDQAILN

-548 EQAKQMWAICQ
+548 EQAKQMWAVCQ

-606 SVSVMFSQMRKE
+606 SVSVMFSQMRRE

-642 TLDLLGMSLRCALLR
+642 TLDLLGLSIRTSLLR

-672 HGCDEERS
+672 HGCDADRS

-695 LLVSHEEISTSV
+695 LLVSHESVSESV

>member
-37 SLIESVAYVLF
+37 SLIESVAYALF

-72 ELAITVGDKVYN
+72 ELALTVDGKVYN

-166 TKLALGSP
+166 TKLVLGSP

-188 EAATQSLPAKPN
+188 EAATQSLPTKPN
-200 EDEFRGN
+200 EDEFRGH

-255 ALVTLK
+255 AVTTLK
-261 EAEKLAEEL
+261 EAEKQAQEL

-284 DTLKQQLSEAQNH
+284 DTLKQQLSDAQNH
-297 ASRMEAYNVFKS
+297 AKRSEAYKVFKS

-317 NGSAENFI
+317 NGSAENFV
-325 AAANS
+325 AASKS
-330 FADTEKSIRRD
+330 FDDTEKSIRRD
-341 IAAIESAI
+341 IASIESAI

-382 DANLAE
+382 DAKLAE
-388 IEPALQPLKDNLELA
+388 IEPALQPLKDNLEVA
-403 EARAAYIAPIPS
+403 EARREYIAPIPKS
-415 VAARMQPLLNKLNG
+415 SAQVQPLLHKLAG
-429 YVELDED
+429 YVDLDEE
-436 FYPPKVSWIGSVPT
+436 FYPPKVSWMGSVPA
-450 GEYALD
+450 EEAVD
-456 VVGLRKRIAAIE
+456 VVDLRKRIAVIE
-468 ADRKAKEADEARAK
+468 ADRKAKEADEARAQLAKEQYHK
-482 LAQEQWGKALR
+482 LAD
-493 VYEKVAE
+493 VYAKVVAE
-500 ERDVFMA
+500 RDEFKA

-512 IIALTEAKDQATLN
+512 IIALTEAKDQAIVN
-526 LNAATGEI
+526 LNVATGEI
-534 ELARKEIVEITKAH
+534 ELARKEIAEITKAH
-548 EQAKQMWAICQ
+548 EQAKQMWAVCQ
-559 SRVDDAQ
+559 SRVEDAQ

-606 SVSVMFSQMRKE
+606 SVSVMFSQMRRE

-642 TLDLLGMSLRCALLR
+642 TLDLLGLSIRTSLLR

-672 HGCDEERS
+672 HGCDADRS

-695 LLVSHEEISTSV
+695 LLVSHEEVSESV

>member
-1 MLNNLTLTNFR
+1 MLNNLALTNFR
-12 KHQNLSVDFT
+12 KHQSLSVDFT
-22 PGMNVIRAANEIGKS
+22 PGMNVIRAVNEGGKS
-37 SLIESVAYVLF
+37 TMLEGIAYALF

-72 ELAITVGDKVYN
+72 ELAVTVGDKVYN

-97 GTVFCTGQNEVSA
+97 GTVYCTGQNEVSA

-116 GADATTASKLLLA
+116 GADSTTASKLLLA

-174 LLLEERLKGAESTL
+174 LLIEERLKGAESTL

-240 ALYLKKTELSAAVDR
+240 ALYLKKTELSATVDR
-255 ALVTLK
+255 AVTTLK
-261 EAEKLAEEL
+261 EAEKQAQEL

-284 DTLKQQLSEAQNH
+284 DTLKQQLSDAQNH
-297 ASRMEAYNVFKS
+297 AKRSEAYKVFKS

-317 NGSAENFI
+317 NGSAETFFS
-325 AAANS
+325 AFRS
-330 FADTEKSIRRD
+330 FDATEKSIRRD
-341 IAAIESAI
+341 IASIDSAL

-382 DANLAE
+382 DAKLAE
-388 IEPALQPLKDNLELA
+388 IEPALQPLKDNLKEA
-403 EARAAYIAPIPS
+403 EARAAYIEPIPTA
-415 VAARMQPLLNKLNG
+415 AARMQPLLNKLNG
-429 YVELDED
+429 YVELDEE
-436 FYPPKVSWIGSVPT
+436 FYPPKVNWVGSVPT
-450 GEYALD
+450 EGAAD
-456 VVGLRKRIAAIE
+456 VEGLRKRVAAIE
-468 ADRKAKEADEARAK
+468 ADWKAKEADEARAK
-482 LAQEQWGKALR
+482 LAQEQWEKALR

-500 ERDVFMA
+500 ERDVLMA

-512 IIALTEAKDQATLN
+512 IIALTEAKDQAIVN
-526 LNAATGEI
+526 LNVATGEI
-534 ELARKEIVEITKAH
+534 ELARKEIGEITKAH
-548 EQAKQMWAICQ
+548 DQAKQMWAVCQ

-642 TLDLLGMSLRCALLR
+642 TLDLLGLALRASCLR

>member
-1 MLNNLTLTNFR
+1 MLNTLKLTNFKR
-12 KHQNLSVDFT
+12 HRELVIDFQVGINCLRGRNESGKTSLLQALSY
-22 PGMNVIRAANEIGKS
+22 A
-37 SLIESVAYVLF
+37 LF
-48 GSRSLRTPIEQTV
+48 GAKTLPTPIEQTV

-97 GTVFCTGQNEVSA
+97 GSVFCTGQNEVSA

-261 EAEKLAEEL
+261 EAEKLSDELHKKADRQVESEE
-270 SMKAA
+270 
-275 RFVEPDVVM
+275 FVAS
-284 DTLKQQLSEAQNH
+284 LKQELDVAENHSE
-297 ASRMEAYNVFKS
+297 RVKAYNVFKS

-382 DANLAE
+382 DAKLAE

-429 YVELDED
+429 YVELDEE
-436 FYPPKVSWIGSVPT
+436 FYPPKVSWIGGAPT
-450 GEYALD
+450 DD
-456 VVGLRKRIAAIE
+456 VAVDVAGLRKKIAAIE
-468 ADRKAKEADEARAK
+468 ADRKAKEADEARAQLATEQYHK
-482 LAQEQWGKALR
+482 LADAYAKA
-493 VYEKVAE
+493 VAD
-500 ERDVFMA
+500 RDEFEA

-512 IIALTEAKDQATLN
+512 IIALTEAKDQAILN

-548 EQAKQMWAICQ
+548 EQAKQMWAVCQ

-642 TLDLLGMSLRCALLR
+642 TLDLLGLALRCALLR

-695 LLVSHEEISTSV
+695 LLVSHESVSASV

>member
-1 MLNNLTLTNFR
+1 MLNSLKLTNFR
-12 KHQNLSVDFT
+12 KVTSDEMIFT
-22 PGMNVIRAANEIGKS
+22 PGINVIRGLNESSKS
-37 SLIESVAYVLF
+37 TRLEGVAYALF

-72 ELAITVGDKVYN
+72 ELSVTVGDKVYN

-97 GTVFCTGQNEVSA
+97 GAVFCTGQNEVSA

-166 TKLALGSP
+166 TKLVLGSP

-188 EAATQSLPAKPN
+188 EAATQSLPTKPN
-200 EDEFRGN
+200 EDEFRGH

-255 ALVTLK
+255 AVTTLK
-261 EAEKLAEEL
+261 EAEKQAQEL

-275 RFVEPDVVM
+275 RFVEPDVVL
-284 DTLKQQLSEAQNH
+284 DTLKQQLSDAQNH
-297 ASRMEAYNVFKS
+297 AKRSEAYKVFKS

-317 NGSAENFI
+317 NGSAENFV
-325 AAANS
+325 AASKS
-330 FADTEKSIRRD
+330 FDDTEKSIRRD
-341 IAAIESAI
+341 IASIESAI

-365 GQPTAHLTHI
+365 GQPTAHLSHI

-382 DANLAE
+382 DAKLAE
-388 IEPALQPLKDNLELA
+388 IEPALQPLKDNLEVA
-403 EARAAYIAPIPS
+403 EARREYIAPIPKS
-415 VAARMQPLLNKLNG
+415 SAQIQPLLHKLAG
-429 YVELDED
+429 YVELDEE
-436 FYPPKVSWIGSVPT
+436 FYPPKVSWIGSVPA
-450 GEYALD
+450 EEAVD
-456 VVGLRKRIAAIE
+456 VADLRKRIAVIE

-482 LAQEQWGKALR
+482 LAQEQWEKA
-493 VYEKVAE
+493 EKLYLATE
-500 ERDVFMA
+500 AAWQDFEA
-507 PDADM
+507 PDADT
-512 IIALTEAKDQATLN
+512 IIALTEAKDQAIVN
-526 LNAATGEI
+526 LNVATGEI
-534 ELARKEIVEITKAH
+534 ELARKEIAEITKAN
-548 EQAKQMWAICQ
+548 EQAKQMWAVCQ
-559 SRVDDAQ
+559 SRVEDAQ

-606 SVSVMFSQMRKE
+606 SVSVMFSQMRRE

-642 TLDLLGMSLRCALLR
+642 TLDLLGLALRASCLR

-672 HGCDEERS
+672 HGCDADRS

-695 LLVSHEEISTSV
+695 LLVSHESVSESV

>member
-1 MLNNLTLTNFR
+1 MLNSLKLTNFR
-12 KHQNLSVDFT
+12 KVTSDEMIFT
-22 PGMNVIRAANEIGKS
+22 PGINVIRGLNESSKS
-37 SLIESVAYVLF
+37 TRLESIAYALF

-140 GPKALSLLIEDLA
+140 GPKALSMLIEDLA

-200 EDEFRGN
+200 EDEFRGH
-207 VAALNLHITTVE
+207 VAALNLHISTVE
-219 RTIADLSERVFRTN
+219 RTIADLSERVFRAN

-240 ALYLKKTELSAAVDR
+240 AIYLKKTELNAAVDR
-255 ALVTLK
+255 ALATLK
-261 EAEKLAEEL
+261 ESEKLAEEL

-317 NGSAENFI
+317 NGYAESFVSASK
-325 AAANS
+325 S
-330 FADTEKSIRRD
+330 FDDTEKSIRRD

-375 TETNAQI
+375 AETNAQI
-382 DANLAE
+382 DAKLAE
-388 IEPALQPLKDNLELA
+388 IEPALQPLKDALEVA

-415 VAARMQPLLNKLNG
+415 VAARMQPMLNKLNG
-429 YVELDED
+429 YVELDEN

-450 GEYALD
+450 DEAVD
-456 VVGLRKRIAAIE
+456 VAGLRKRIAAID
-468 ADRKAKEADEARAK
+468 ADWKAKEADEARAK
-482 LAQEQWGKALR
+482 LAKEQWEKALR

-507 PDADM
+507 PDADQ
-512 IIALTEAKDQATLN
+512 IIALTEAKDQAILN

-548 EQAKQMWAICQ
+548 EQAKQMWAVCQ

-606 SVSVMFSQMRKE
+606 SVSVMFSQMRRE

-642 TLDLLGMSLRCALLR
+642 TLDLLGLSIRTSLLR

-672 HGCDEERS
+672 HGCDADRS

-695 LLVSHEEISTSV
+695 LLVSHEEVSESV

>member
-1 MLNNLTLTNFR
+1 MLNSLKLTNFR
-12 KHQNLSVDFT
+12 KVTSDEMIFT
-22 PGMNVIRAANEIGKS
+22 PGINVIRGLNESSKS
-37 SLIESVAYVLF
+37 TRLESIAYALF

-140 GPKALSLLIEDLA
+140 GPKALSMLIEDLA

-200 EDEFRGN
+200 EDEFRGH
-207 VAALNLHITTVE
+207 VAALNLHISTVE
-219 RTIADLSERVFRTN
+219 RTIADLSERVFRAN

-240 ALYLKKTELSAAVDR
+240 AIYLKKTELNAAVDR
-255 ALVTLK
+255 ALATLK
-261 EAEKLAEEL
+261 ESEKLAEEL

-317 NGSAENFI
+317 NGYAESFVSASK
-325 AAANS
+325 S
-330 FADTEKSIRRD
+330 FDDTEKSIRRD

-375 TETNAQI
+375 AETNAQI
-382 DANLAE
+382 DAKLAE
-388 IEPALQPLKDNLELA
+388 IEPALQPLKDALEVA

-415 VAARMQPLLNKLNG
+415 VAARMQPMLNKLNG
-429 YVELDED
+429 YVELDEN

-450 GEYALD
+450 DEAVD
-456 VVGLRKRIAAIE
+456 VAGLRKRIAAID
-468 ADRKAKEADEARAK
+468 ADWKAKEADEARAK
-482 LAQEQWGKALR
+482 LAKEQWEKALR

-507 PDADM
+507 PDADQ
-512 IIALTEAKDQATLN
+512 IIALTEAKDQAVVNLN
-526 LNAATGEI
+526 LAT
-534 ELARKEIVEITKAH
+534 
-548 EQAKQMWAICQ
+548 
-559 SRVDDAQ
+559 
-566 RVIAEC
+566 
-572 KADLDSL
+572 
-579 SFNNGLV
+579 
-586 KKLRAI
+586 
-592 RPVIANKLWNTVLA
+592 
-606 SVSVMFSQMRKE
+606 
-618 ESWVT
+618 
-623 KEKDGF
+623 
-629 KVNGQSVESLSGS
+629 
-642 TLDLLGMSLRCALLR
+642 
-657 TFLPQCGLLVLDEPM
+657 
-672 HGCDEERS
+672 
-680 ESMLGFLKSVDFRQT
+680 
-695 LLVSHEEISTSV
+695 
-707 ADNLIVL
+707 

>member
-1 MLNNLTLTNFR
+1 MLNTLKLTNFKR
-12 KHQNLSVDFT
+12 HRELVIDFQVGINCLRGRNESGKTSLLQALSY
-22 PGMNVIRAANEIGKS
+22 A
-37 SLIESVAYVLF
+37 LF
-48 GSRSLRTPIEQTV
+48 GAKTLPTPIEQTV

-140 GPKALSLLIEDLA
+140 GPKALSMLIEDLA

-200 EDEFRGN
+200 EDEFRGH

-219 RTIADLSERVFRTN
+219 RTIADLSERVFRAN

-240 ALYLKKTELSAAVDR
+240 AIYLKKTELNAAVDR
-255 ALVTLK
+255 ALATLK
-261 EAEKLAEEL
+261 ESEKLAEEL

-317 NGSAENFI
+317 NGYAESFVSASK
-325 AAANS
+325 S
-330 FADTEKSIRRD
+330 FDDTEKSIRRD

-375 TETNAQI
+375 AETNAQI
-382 DANLAE
+382 DAKLAE
-388 IEPALQPLKDNLELA
+388 IEPALQPLKDALEVA

-415 VAARMQPLLNKLNG
+415 VAARMQPMLNKLNG
-429 YVELDED
+429 YVELDEN

-450 GEYALD
+450 DEAVD
-456 VVGLRKRIAAIE
+456 VAGLRKRIAAID
-468 ADRKAKEADEARAK
+468 ADWKAKEADEARAK
-482 LAQEQWGKALR
+482 LAKEQWEKALR

-507 PDADM
+507 PDADQ
-512 IIALTEAKDQATLN
+512 IIALTEAKDQAILN

-548 EQAKQMWAICQ
+548 EQAKQMWAVCQ

-642 TLDLLGMSLRCALLR
+642 TLDLLGLALRASCLR